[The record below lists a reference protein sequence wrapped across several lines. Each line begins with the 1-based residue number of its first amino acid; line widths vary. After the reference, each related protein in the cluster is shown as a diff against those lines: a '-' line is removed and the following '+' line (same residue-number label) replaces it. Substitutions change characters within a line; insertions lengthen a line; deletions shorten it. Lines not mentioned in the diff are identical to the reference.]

1 MATTKFHWDMGM
13 RIAQRR
19 KMAGLTQEQLAE
31 RIDVSTQTISY
42 IETGHNAIRPENLAK
57 LCEALDVSADYIL
70 FGRSSPIES
79 NRIAQKLKGLSAKE
93 IGIVESIIDQCL
105 LLTDPVHKN

>member
-42 IETGHNAIRPENLAK
+42 IETRHNAIRPENLAK
-57 LCEALDVSADYIL
+57 LCEALDVSADFIL
-70 FGRSSPIES
+70 FGRPSPAET
-79 NRIAQKLKGLSAKE
+79 NRIAQKLEGLDAKE
-93 IGIVESIIDQCL
+93 TEAVEAILDKCL
-105 LLTDPVHKN
+105 LLAGKPVT